1 MVIIVIEVSMTE
13 GMMTESVRNTEDIMM
28 IEDVRMTAEDVRM
41 TETD

>member
-1 MVIIVIEVSMTE
+1 MVIIVIEVSMT

-28 IEDVRMTAEDVRM
+28 IEDVMMTAEDVMM